1 MSRSFP
7 LMKYFIYFSR
17 PYTTLPPLKMLT
29 WHWKFYCTRALLQ
42 IPRWSRKTMSNSFY
56 ESKGSFVLNRVEYL
70 IIYMYTA
77 SSVIDVFVVF
87 RYCII
92 SLLQRLSSNFHSVRK
107 AKLRFT

>member
-1 MSRSFP
+1 MSTSFP

-42 IPRWSRKTMSNSFY
+42 IPRWSIKPSFY

-77 SSVIDVFVVF
+77 SSCSYRCICRIQVLQYKFITTVIFKF
-87 RYCII
+87 
-92 SLLQRLSSNFHSVRK
+92 S
-107 AKLRFT
+107 